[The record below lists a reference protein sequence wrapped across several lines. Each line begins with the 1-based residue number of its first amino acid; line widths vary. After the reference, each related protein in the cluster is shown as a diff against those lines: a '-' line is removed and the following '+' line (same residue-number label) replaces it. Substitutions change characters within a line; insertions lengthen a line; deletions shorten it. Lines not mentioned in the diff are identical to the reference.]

1 LGSWRE
7 YPIVPNTELRLLSGD
22 QDVLT
27 LFAGNP
33 FPQEPPRQIRAVL
46 WQYWFTSMAEKRAT
60 GMWWRRQSLGLY
72 APTLER
78 EPDGTIVVAEW
89 PAVGSRK

>member
-1 LGSWRE
+1 M
-7 YPIVPNTELRLLSGD
+7 PNTEVRLLSNNK
-22 QDVLT
+22 DVLA

-60 GMWWRRQSLGLY
+60 GRGGAGSLLDSR
-72 APTLER
+72 ATIER
-78 EPDGTIVVAEW
+78 GSDGGIHAIEW
-89 PAVGSRK
+89 PDLNFERSD